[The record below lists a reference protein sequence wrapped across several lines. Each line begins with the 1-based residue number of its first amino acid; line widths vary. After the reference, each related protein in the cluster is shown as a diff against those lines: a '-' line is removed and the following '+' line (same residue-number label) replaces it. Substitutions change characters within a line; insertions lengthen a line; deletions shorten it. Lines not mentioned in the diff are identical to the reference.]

1 MSNRKPLSKKI
12 RFEVFKRDSFKCQ
25 YCGKGAPDVV
35 LHVDHIK
42 PVAEGGTN
50 DMTNLIT
57 ACFDCNMGKKHR
69 LLDDNTVLE
78 KQKQQLE
85 ELNERR
91 LQLEMM
97 MEWREGLV
105 QIDNDKLAIAQEK
118 FEEAAICSI
127 NSNGLKKLRTIIK
140 KFPFD
145 IVLDSIDVSVNQYLK
160 SDGEGYYTSES
171 IEKSFN
177 MIGRICTNKVKGQE
191 KPYLKELYYIRGIL
205 RNRLAYVNDYVAFDL
220 LEKAYFA
227 GASLESLKEL
237 SKEVRNWTMFKGE
250 LEDFIERH
258 SDE

>member
-1 MSNRKPLSKKI
+1 MAARKGLTKKV

-25 YCGKGAPDVV
+25 YCGKSAPDVV

-50 DMTNLIT
+50 HMTNLIT

-69 LLDDNTVLE
+69 LLDDNSVLE

-97 MEWREGLV
+97 MEWREGLI

-118 FEEAAICSI
+118 FEEAALCTV
-127 NSNGLKKLRTIIK
+127 NENGLKKLRTMIK

-171 IEKSFN
+171 IEKAFN
-177 MIGRICTNKVKGQE
+177 TIGKICTNKLKDRE
-191 KPYLKELYYIRGIL
+191 KPYLKDLYYIRGIL
-205 RNRLAYVNDYVAFDL
+205 RNRLTYFDDHKAFAL
-220 LEKAYFA
+220 LERAYLA
-227 GASLESLKEL
+227 GASIESLREF
-237 SKEVRNWTMFKGE
+237 SKEVRNWTDFRIE

-258 SDE
+258 EDE